1 MISYPS
7 NVKPSTETLGGK
19 GISLITMHAMGLNV
33 PRAFIMPVSHKS
45 GVERYGLYREGI
57 IECFSGLNDVL
68 YSVRSGAPVS
78 MPGMCDTF
86 LHIGL
91 TPNKLKRLEL
101 LRGPEFAQRIQ
112 SDIQK
117 YFGNQSSLLPKDQ
130 IMKASNAVSAS
141 WNSEKAKAYRT
152 KFGVPNTGTA
162 VILQQMVFGI
172 GHGSGSG
179 VFFSHDLT
187 TGKEARNGA
196 FVANEAGEAL
206 VNGTTNGQVIDD
218 TCAADWY
225 EGLVQGTKQL
235 QEHYGAPVDI
245 EFTVDQGVLYF
256 LQARPAKLTAQ
267 AKVKNYQMPK
277 VEITG
282 ADLDACAVSVIKPS
296 LAADLTGKAIAGGAV
311 RGKVALTEGQAKT
324 YIENGTPFIYVRE
337 DTTPEDLPI
346 MLEAVG
352 LITEVGSH
360 TSHAALCARALNL
373 PCVINVN
380 LSEMVND
387 KMITMCGSTGRIVYG
402 DDAPIIAAGLP
413 LEVVQTTIE
422 YMAKDYTPKW
432 EAVKIGGVWGNHK
445 LPAYVTVVSN
455 KTKMQDFDSMLAKT
469 DSHKLAQI
477 QAIYEQ
483 DADVSKGTTKAIQ
496 EFLGKVE
503 EVLSGEGESHADAPY
518 IEEIVLE
525 ALNNA

>member
-7 NVKPSTETLGGK
+7 SIEATPETLGGK
-19 GISLITMHAMGLNV
+19 GMSLITMTDMGLKV

-45 GVERYGLYREGI
+45 GIERYALYREGI
-57 IECFSGLNDVL
+57 IECFSGLHDVL

-86 LHIGL
+86 LHVGL

-101 LRGPEFAQRIQ
+101 LRGAEFAQRIQ
-112 SDIQK
+112 SDGHK
-117 YFGNQSSLLPKDQ
+117 HFGNHNALPKDQ
-130 IMKASNAVSAS
+130 IVKAANAVSAS
-141 WNSEKAKAYRT
+141 WNSDKAKAYRT

-162 VILQQMVFGI
+162 VILQQMVFGL
-172 GHGSGSG
+172 GPDSGSG

-187 TGKEARNGA
+187 TGEANRNGA

-206 VNGTTNGQVIDD
+206 VNGTTTGEVIDD

-225 EGLVQGTKQL
+225 DELVQGTTQL
-235 QEHYGAPVDI
+235 QKHYGAPVDV
-245 EFTVDQGVLYF
+245 EFTVDQGELYF
-256 LQARPAKLTAQ
+256 LQARPAKLTAR
-267 AKVKNYQMPK
+267 AKVKNYQMPGI
-277 VEITG
+277 EITG
-282 ADLDACAVSVIKPS
+282 ADLDACAISVIKPS
-296 LAADLTGKAIAGGAV
+296 LPADLTGKAIAGGAV
-311 RGKVALTEGQAKT
+311 RGKVAVTEGQAKV
-324 YIENGTPFIYVRE
+324 YIENKTPFIYVRE

-352 LITEVGSH
+352 LITKVGSH

-380 LSEMVND
+380 LDEMVND
-387 KMITMCGSTGRIVYG
+387 KTVTMCGSTGRIIYG
-402 DDAPIIAAGLP
+402 YDAPIVEAGLP
-413 LEVVQTTIE
+413 LDVVHTTIE
-422 YMAKDYTPKW
+422 YMTKDYTPKW
-432 EAVKIGGVWGNHK
+432 QAVKIGNVWGKHK
-445 LPAYVTVVSN
+445 LPSYITVVDN

-477 QAIYEQ
+477 QAIYEEQ
-483 DADVSKGTTKAIQ
+483 ADMAKGPTKAIQ

-503 EVLSGEGESHADAPY
+503 QVLQQEFEIPDNTPY